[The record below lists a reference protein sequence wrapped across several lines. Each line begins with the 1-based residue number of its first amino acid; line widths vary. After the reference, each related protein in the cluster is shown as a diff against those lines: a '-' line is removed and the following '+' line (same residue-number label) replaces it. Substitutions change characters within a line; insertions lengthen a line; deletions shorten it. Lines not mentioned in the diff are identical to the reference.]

1 MEKGTSCN
9 SGRPGIL
16 QLLTG
21 PLAPIMRRREPM
33 TSADP
38 ILRKILNNHQVD
50 VVFHPVVALDSYD
63 ILGFEAL
70 ARGPRASRYEEPL
83 TLLAAAD
90 YYNCRLEVETICHR
104 SAILAAAGNLQS
116 RYLFLNINPRFIH
129 TDQYSPRRI
138 LKLLEDSQID
148 PRQIVFEITERT
160 WVDDYAIL
168 NSYLTV
174 YRRQG
179 IRVAIDDAGAGYSS
193 LQAIAE
199 LQPDFVKM
207 DLSLV
212 RDIDKNTVKQAV
224 LETIAYLCAKINA
237 AVICEGIERMEELQ
251 MVQDMGCNYGQ
262 GFLFYDPGSLIPQP
276 NHSLALLSS
285 NKFE

>member
-1 MEKGTSCN
+1 MEKITSGK
-9 SGRPGIL
+9 SVRPVIKH
-16 QLLTG
+16 LLKR
-21 PLAPIMRRREPM
+21 PLAHIMGRREPM
-33 TSADP
+33 HSSDP
-38 ILRKILNNHQVD
+38 VLRQILNNRQVD
-50 VVFHPVVALDSYD
+50 VVFHPVVDLDSYD
-63 ILGFEAL
+63 ILGYEAL

-90 YYNCRLEVETICHR
+90 YYNCRLEMETICHR
-104 SAILAAAGNLQS
+104 SAIIAAAENLQNK
-116 RYLFLNINPRFIH
+116 YLFLNINPRFIH
-129 TDQYSPRRI
+129 TNQYSPGKI

-148 PRQIVFEITERT
+148 PHQVVFEITERT
-160 WVDDYAIL
+160 RVDDYAIL
-168 NSYLTV
+168 NNYLTV

-237 AVICEGIERMEELQ
+237 TIICEGIERMEELQ
-251 MVQDMGCNYGQ
+251 MIQGMGCNYGQ
-262 GFLFYDPGSLIPQP
+262 GFLFYSPGSLIPP
-276 NHSLALLSS
+276 PSHNLALLSG
-285 NKFE
+285 NKSE